1 MKEYKR
7 SENQAKILAAMD
19 KVFEN
24 LLIYKKKMN
33 SELIII
39 KDGKIVGIKP
49 KDFKKYGWLKKTKVK
64 KNTAGKTKKLK

>member
-19 KVFEN
+19 TVFEN

-39 KDGKIVGIKP
+39 KDNKIVGIKP
-49 KDFKKYGWLKKTKVK
+49 KDFKKFR
-64 KNTAGKTKKLK
+64 AGKL